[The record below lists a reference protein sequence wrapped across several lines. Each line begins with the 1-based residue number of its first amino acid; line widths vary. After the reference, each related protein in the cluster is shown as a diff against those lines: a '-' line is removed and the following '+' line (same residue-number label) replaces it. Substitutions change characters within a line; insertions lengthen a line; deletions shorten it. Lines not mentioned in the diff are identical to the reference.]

1 MPRHATG
8 ILKKPHVRRY
18 LGFFSCHRPS
28 SIDQFSDSGIVATD
42 VASVELCSN
51 TKPSP
56 PFAALLMGINNYAS
70 SEIYDLDGAV
80 PDALAFKK
88 YLEDDLGVPASRIRL
103 LLDAEATRSAIIQ
116 EFDNLIA
123 DQRINRGDPI
133 LIFYAGHGGEV
144 NAPKGWEAGSP
155 KIQMLIPY
163 DYRSDVDGLGIY
175 GIPDRTIGT
184 LLSRVAEKCG
194 DNIVC
199 LPIPCNNVYTTD
211 EIVCIDSHLR
221 LLLLWIHH
229 P

>member
-8 ILKKPHVRRY
+8 IFKKSKARRY
-18 LGFFSCHRPS
+18 LGFLSYLKPS
-28 SIDQFSDSGIVATD
+28 SVDQFSVPGALATD
-42 VASVELCSN
+42 VASVELASS
-51 TKPSP
+51 TGPSL
-56 PFAALLMGINNYAS
+56 PFAALLIGINKYAS

-144 NAPKGWEAGSP
+144 TAPKGWQAGDP
-155 KIQMLIPY
+155 KIQMLIPH
-163 DYRSDVDGLGIY
+163 DYRSDVDGRGIY

-199 LPIPCNNVYTTD
+199 LPIPCNNVDTD
-211 EIVCIDSHLR
+211 EIVCIDSYLR
-221 LLLLWIHH
+221 LLLLWIRH